1 MLTIGTDPYQFEFQD
16 LFLRLPNNLK
26 LGYTHGVCVD
36 TSDNVYVFNQS
47 LTAVMLFDRFGEYQR
62 SWGEEFQHGAHG
74 MRLTDEDYAQ
84 FLYLTDYE
92 HHSVTKTTLR
102 GQEQFRLGVPPRPDL
117 YSGPS
122 DFKPT
127 DCCVAP
133 DGTIFVFDGY
143 GKPYVHAYSRKA
155 KYLFT
160 IGGPGDGPG
169 KFNCPH
175 GGWVDTRRAEPE
187 LYVADRGNG
196 RIQVFGIDGKFRRVI
211 KHPQLEQPSGFYQ
224 YGHDLYVADL
234 RAKLVVLDAKD
245 EVAAVLGADPE
256 APGRPGWPNTPDQLT
271 AGKFSSP
278 HAVAID
284 THGDVY
290 VAEWISTGRVTKLV
304 RKSAP
309 PDVMRPQR
317 GRMT

>member
-1 MLTIGTDPYQFEFQD
+1 MLTIGTDPYQFEVHDYFCQ
-16 LFLRLPNNLK
+16 LPANIK

-36 TSDNVYVFNQS
+36 TADNVYVFHQGQQ
-47 LTAVMLFDRFGEYQR
+47 AVLIFNRFGEYQR

-74 MRLTDEDYAQ
+74 MRLTDEDHAQ

-92 HHSVTKTTLR
+92 NHTVSKTTLR
-102 GQEQFRLGVPPRPDL
+102 GLLQFTLRVPPRPDL
-117 YSGPS
+117 YGGPA

-143 GKPYVHAYSRKA
+143 GKPYVHAFSRKG
-155 KYLFT
+155 KYLFS

-175 GGWVDTRRAEPE
+175 GGWVDTRRPEPE
-187 LYVADRGNG
+187 LYVADRGNA

-211 KHPQLEQPSGFYQ
+211 QHPELKQPCGFYQ
-224 YGHDLYVADL
+224 YGYDLYVPDL
-234 RAKLVVLDAKD
+234 QARLVVLDAND
-245 EVAAVLGADPE
+245 NVAAVLGDDPT
-256 APGRPGWPNTPDQLT
+256 APAQPGWPNIPDKLQ

-304 RKSAP
+304 RKSLP
-309 PDVMRPQR
+309 PDNMRPQR